1 MEKVR
6 NLVKNFSLSFRIFL
20 GKGKFSKVK
29 NFQRNYLDIESRKFF
44 TKFSYFFE
52 SENISLNF
60 HIRRNLKVKIFKEI
74 LKVM

>member
-1 MEKVR
+1 MEKVI
-6 NLVKNFSLSFRIFL
+6 NFL
-20 GKGKFSKVK
+20 
-29 NFQRNYLDIESRKFF
+29 RNYLESEKFFSKFSYFLGEGKFF